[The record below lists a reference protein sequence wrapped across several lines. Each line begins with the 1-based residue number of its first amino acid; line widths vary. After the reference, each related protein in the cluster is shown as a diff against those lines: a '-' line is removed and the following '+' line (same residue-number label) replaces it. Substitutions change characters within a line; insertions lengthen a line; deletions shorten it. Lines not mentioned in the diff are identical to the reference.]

1 MKKWVLPIGMVI
13 VILVFILSFTQNLQT
28 YNSTGV
34 VNLGLSGGLN
44 AFFGGLIMNIFEILA
59 IFIGIFIYSR
69 SSKEKRPD
77 GLTPID

>member
-1 MKKWVLPIGMVI
+1 MKKWILPIGMAI
-13 VILVFILSFTQNLQT
+13 VLLVLILSITQNLQT

-44 AFFGGLIMNIFEILA
+44 AFFGGVIMNILEAIA

-77 GLTPID
+77 GLTPVD